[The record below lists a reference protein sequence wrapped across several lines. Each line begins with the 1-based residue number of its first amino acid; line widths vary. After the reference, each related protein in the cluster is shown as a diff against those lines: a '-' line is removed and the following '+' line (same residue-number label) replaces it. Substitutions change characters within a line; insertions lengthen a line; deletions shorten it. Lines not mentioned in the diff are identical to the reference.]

1 MDKIRFSRLGRC
13 RFLRRIAQN
22 TVAHAEKPLRDSP
35 FFQQRFALRRIKF
48 LTGPVDPAR
57 SSADRL
63 RRQHHIAQDQRAI
76 LQPCHS
82 IPIGQNDTDGGRA
95 VKGVGGYAHDFRIH
109 AAERKVEQKKK
120 VMVDLMKERKT
131 HEILKERA
139 FEQFL
144 LDEKAE
150 ESKQIDQLT
159 SYTYG
164 RD

>member
-1 MDKIRFSRLGRC
+1 MGRFRYRMQNILNIKEKLEVQAKNEFAAANMELAEEQEILAQMLARNKQLEEESRQL
-13 RFLRRIAQN
+13 
-22 TVAHAEKPLRDSP
+22 
-35 FFQQRFALRRIKF
+35 
-48 LTGPVDPAR
+48 
-57 SSADRL
+57 RL
-63 RRQHHIAQDQRAI
+63 RESLSIKDIEDNTLSREIQRDRMKQQA
-76 LQPCHS
+76 L
-82 IPIGQNDTDGGRA
+82 
-95 VKGVGGYAHDFRIH
+95 RIH

-164 RD
+164 RN

>member
-1 MDKIRFSRLGRC
+1 MGRFRYRMQNILNIKEKLEEQAKNEFATANIELQEEQEVLAQMLAHNKELEEESR
-13 RFLRRIAQN
+13 
-22 TVAHAEKPLRDSP
+22 
-35 FFQQRFALRRIKF
+35 
-48 LTGPVDPAR
+48 
-57 SSADRL
+57 RL
-63 RRQHHIAQDQRAI
+63 R
-76 LQPCHS
+76 LKESLS
-82 IPIGQNDTDGGRA
+82 IKDIEDNTLSKEIQKDKMKQQA
-95 VKGVGGYAHDFRIH
+95 LRIH

>member
-1 MDKIRFSRLGRC
+1 MGRFRYRMQNILNIKEKLEVQAKNEFAAASMELAQEQEVLAQMLAHNKELEEESR
-13 RFLRRIAQN
+13 
-22 TVAHAEKPLRDSP
+22 
-35 FFQQRFALRRIKF
+35 
-48 LTGPVDPAR
+48 
-57 SSADRL
+57 RL
-63 RRQHHIAQDQRAI
+63 R
-76 LQPCHS
+76 LKESLS
-82 IPIGQNDTDGGRA
+82 IKDIEDNTLSKEIQKDKMKQQA
-95 VKGVGGYAHDFRIH
+95 LRIH